1 MSQALLLMQH
11 MKNQFLF
18 LRGTGGT
25 VTLLRLATFTGYPG
39 ELENIPLPYGNSAN
53 ESMYLGQCANIE
65 LMASNVLNVKC
76 YSEGGS
82 IGQHTFVHKM
92 LCDYFCLYNP
102 ETQPI
107 PSMDMDFVLPQTKK
121 AINEQLEK
129 VEKTTETLLQE
140 IHDDYERA
148 REVAQKVG
156 QSPEE
161 LEQKKLEKLEYES
174 YVQLVAE
181 DIRKLVTGERD
192 QW

>member
-1 MSQALLLMQH
+1 
-11 MKNQFLF
+11 
-18 LRGTGGT
+18 
-25 VTLLRLATFTGYPG
+25 
-39 ELENIPLPYGNSAN
+39 
-53 ESMYLGQCANIE
+53 
-65 LMASNVLNVKC
+65 
-76 YSEGGS
+76 
-82 IGQHTFVHKM
+82 
-92 LCDYFCLYNP
+92 
-102 ETQPI
+102 
-107 PSMDMDFVLPQTKK
+107 MDMDFVLPQTKK